1 MVAVLTVFS
10 DSTEE
15 VVYRAGMPSIL
26 KTNLYLCSQGFHI
39 ALIRGQMTACDD
51 MVISEL

>member
-1 MVAVLTVFS
+1 MAEQNVFS

-15 VVYRAGMPSIL
+15 VLSRAGMPSIL
-26 KTNLYLCSQGFHI
+26 KINLYLRSRGFHI

-51 MVISEL
+51 MVISAI

>member
-1 MVAVLTVFS
+1 MAEQNMFS

-15 VVYRAGMPSIL
+15 VLYRVGISSIL
-26 KTNLYLCSQGFHI
+26 QINLYLHSQGFHI

-51 MVISEL
+51 TVISVI